1 MGCTVA
7 GAGGGVRPGLV
18 TGVLSIAKLRVG
30 QEAYQLTGVAQ
41 SLDDYYTGAG
51 EAAGEWAGTCAERL
65 GLVGEVD
72 GDDLRAVLAGLAPG
86 TGGLTP
92 NGEELRPHRNRVPGF
107 DLTFKTPKSLSVLY
121 AVTDDPRVQG
131 AIIEAGDAAVRA
143 TLGWL
148 EREAIHVRR
157 GTGNLRYLADLAAR
171 DPEAAEAAKR
181 RYPTANGV
189 VAAMF
194 RHRTSRAGDPL
205 LHWHTLVANL
215 VQGRDGRWS
224 ALHSPDLYAAVRAAG
239 EVFQAALRA
248 EVTERL
254 GLEWRPGRHVPELVG
269 VPERLCDAFSKRS
282 REIEAWLEA
291 TGTPD
296 TPEGRQAA
304 VLATRR
310 HKGEVEDERF
320 DAAWKAEALALGWG
334 PDAAEALIAASDP
347 HRVVLSTEGLWRLPD
362 DAVDIDGTPYLG
374 DRVVE
379 PDVWIAT
386 VVRQDLTAR
395 NSTFTKAQLTQAV
408 AARLGD
414 GATVATV
421 ERVVARAIASPELIP
436 LAGDGPQRWTSR
448 ELATVE
454 RRLLTALHDS
464 QATRP
469 AVHGEWA
476 EAAIEAR
483 PALGDDQVAAVR
495 SLLGSTD
502 GVAALVGPAGTGKT
516 FVFDAVRAAYEA
528 AGYRVVGAAPSARA
542 ALELEVGA
550 GIESMTIHRLVGR
563 WHRGIDQPT
572 PATVLVVDEAGM
584 AGTRDLEAAVSWT
597 LAAGGRVILAGDP
610 HQLPEVTAGGGL
622 ASAVAQ
628 AGTVAELTVNRRQH
642 EPWERHALADL
653 RSGHVPAAV
662 AAYRTHGRVVVAEDT
677 SAMLADATSRWID
690 AHRSGQVPVLLAGTN
705 DMVDALNRS
714 VRHALAER
722 GLLAGDVVARFG
734 GREFITGDRV
744 VLRRNSYNQLDAA
757 GAEAAVLNGQT
768 GTVTGGSDHHLDL
781 ILDNGRG
788 TVRLDDD
795 YLHAGYVDHGYA
807 LTAHRA
813 QGGTWD
819 TAIAVGADGLYRE
832 AAYVQLSRGARS
844 NWLILTAPEMETID
858 AELARHDH
866 GIPLPVEERCDI
878 DTQIHRQLERSRV
891 KLLAL
896 AQDPDADRIDQFA
909 HTVPVPELE
918 ALARH
923 AREVERRAT
932 DIVGIH
938 PRAVGDRLTR
948 AHHTA
953 THLSLGQQVK
963 PADRHNIGVVIGIDD
978 HNATATVCFTSAAG
992 RSVTRS
998 FPWDEIQIV
1007 TPRNPEPR
1015 EMTPEME
1022 RRLEAMNGPAR
1033 NQVEAWHRIL
1043 QAAGVASG
1051 DSDRH
1056 SRAAAVA
1063 VDRAAARLVATRP
1076 TWLTDMVG
1084 DRPATPHHAHAWD
1097 DAVREIAAYRARAGI
1112 DDAHPGIGPCP
1123 VGVSEAAAWH
1133 QVTGTVAH
1141 TRSWLARQSDQVGPV
1156 VAGRSTEDLVARR
1169 AELDAILDTAPPDQR
1184 HLIAQLR
1191 NHDQLPFDNT
1201 AEVLRTAL
1209 QGEGNRRD
1217 WILTHW
1223 PHIVEHAE
1231 IDRVIG
1237 ERSVAP
1243 PQLLPM

>member
-1 MGCTVA
+1 M
-7 GAGGGVRPGLV
+7 
-18 TGVLSIAKLRVG
+18 
-30 QEAYQLTGVAQ
+30 
-41 SLDDYYTGAG
+41 
-51 EAAGEWAGTCAERL
+51 
-65 GLVGEVD
+65 
-72 GDDLRAVLAGLAPG
+72 
-86 TGGLTP
+86 
-92 NGEELRPHRNRVPGF
+92 
-107 DLTFKTPKSLSVLY
+107 
-121 AVTDDPRVQG
+121 
-131 AIIEAGDAAVRA
+131 
-143 TLGWL
+143 
-148 EREAIHVRR
+148 
-157 GTGNLRYLADLAAR
+157 
-171 DPEAAEAAKR
+171 
-181 RYPTANGV
+181 
-189 VAAMF
+189 
-194 RHRTSRAGDPL
+194 
-205 LHWHTLVANL
+205 
-215 VQGRDGRWS
+215 
-224 ALHSPDLYAAVRAAG
+224 
-239 EVFQAALRA
+239 
-248 EVTERL
+248 
-254 GLEWRPGRHVPELVG
+254 
-269 VPERLCDAFSKRS
+269 
-282 REIEAWLEA
+282 
-291 TGTPD
+291 
-296 TPEGRQAA
+296 
-304 VLATRR
+304 
-310 HKGEVEDERF
+310 
-320 DAAWKAEALALGWG
+320 
-334 PDAAEALIAASDP
+334 
-347 HRVVLSTEGLWRLPD
+347 
-362 DAVDIDGTPYLG
+362 
-374 DRVVE
+374 
-379 PDVWIAT
+379 WIAT

-395 NSTFTKAQLTQAV
+395 DSTFTKAQLTQAV

-414 GATVATV
+414 GATVATI

-436 LAGDGPQRWTSR
+436 LAVDGPQRWTSR

-542 ALELEVGA
+542 ALELELGA
-550 GIESMTIHRLVGR
+550 RIESMTIHRLVGR
-563 WHRGIDQPT
+563 WHRGSDQPT
-572 PATVLVVDEAGM
+572 PATVLVIDEAGM
-584 AGTRDLEAAVSWT
+584 AGTRDLEAAVLWT

-642 EPWERHALADL
+642 EPWERQALADL

-662 AAYRTHGRVVVAEDT
+662 AAYRNHERVVVAEDPA
-677 SAMLADATSRWID
+677 AMLADATSRWID

-1097 DAVREIAAYRARAGI
+1097 DAVREITAYRARAGV
-1112 DDAHPGIGPCP
+1112 DEAHPGIGPCP
-1123 VGVSEAAAWH
+1123 VGAAEAEGWH
-1133 QVTGTVAH
+1133 ELTGIVAR
-1141 TRSWLARQSDQVGPV
+1141 TRSWFDRKPNQVGPV
-1156 VAGRSTEDLVARR
+1156 VAVRSTEDLVARR
-1169 AELDAILDTAPPDQR
+1169 AELDAILGNAPPDQR
-1184 HLIAQLR
+1184 HLITQLR
-1191 NHDQLPFDNT
+1191 SGDQLPFDNT
-1201 AEVLRTAL
+1201 ADILRSAL
-1209 QGEGNRRD
+1209 EGEASRRD

-1231 IDRVIG
+1231 IDRASADVWR
-1237 ERSVAP
+1237 ERTTDLSEAH
-1243 PQLLPM
+1243 LL

>member
-1 MGCTVA
+1 
-7 GAGGGVRPGLV
+7 V

-65 GLVGEVD
+65 GLSGEVD

-92 NGEELRPHRNRVPGF
+92 NGEVLRPHRNRVPGF

-148 EREAIHVRR
+148 EREAIRVRR
-157 GTGNLRYLADLAAR
+157 GTGNQRYLADLAAR
-171 DPEAAEAAKR
+171 DPVAAEAAR
-181 RYPTANGV
+181 HRYLPANGV

-239 EVFQAALRA
+239 EVFQVALRA

-269 VPERLCDAFSKRS
+269 VPQRLCDAFSKRS
-282 REIEAWLEA
+282 REIDAWLEA
-291 TGTPD
+291 TGTAD

-310 HKGEVEDERF
+310 HKGEVEDARF

-334 PDAAEALIAASDP
+334 PGAAEALIAASDP
-347 HRVVLSTEGLWRLPD
+347 RGVVLSTEGLWRLPD

-395 NSTFTKAQLTQAV
+395 DSTFTKAQLTQAV

-421 ERVVARAIASPELIP
+421 ERVVARAMASPELIP
-436 LAGDGPQRWTSR
+436 VAGDGPQRWTSR

-454 RRLLTALHDS
+454 RRLLTAFHDS
-464 QATRP
+464 RGTRRGLD
-469 AVHGEWA
+469 AAMA

-483 PALGDDQVAAVR
+483 RSLGEDQKAAVR

-502 GVAALVGPAGTGKT
+502 GVAVLVGPAGTGKT
-516 FVFDAVRAAYEA
+516 FVFDAIRAAFDA
-528 AGYRVVGAAPSARA
+528 AGYRVIGAAPSARA

-550 GIESMTIHRLVGR
+550 GIGSMTIHRLVGR
-563 WHRGIDQPT
+563 WHRGVEQPT
-572 PATVLVVDEAGM
+572 LGTVLVVDEAGM
-584 AGTRDLEAAVSWT
+584 AGTRDLEAAVSVT

-622 ASAVAQ
+622 ASAVSQ
-628 AGTVAELTVNRRQH
+628 AGTVAELTVNRRQR
-642 EPWERHALADL
+642 EPWERQALADL

-662 AAYRTHGRVVVAEDT
+662 AAYRTHGRVVVAEDPA
-677 SAMLADATSRWID
+677 AMLADATTRWID
-690 AHRSGQVPVLLAGTN
+690 AHESGQVPVLLAGTN
-705 DMVDALNRS
+705 DMVDAVNRS
-714 VRHALAER
+714 VRDALAER
-722 GLLAGDVVARFG
+722 GLLTGEVVARFG
-734 GREFITGDRV
+734 GREFIAGDRI

-757 GAEAAVLNGQT
+757 GVEAAVLNGQT

-781 ILDNGRG
+781 VLDNGRG

-844 NWLILTAPEMETID
+844 NWLILTAPEMESID

-866 GIPLPVEERCDI
+866 GIPLPAEEPCDI
-878 DTQIHRQLERSRV
+878 DTQLHRQLERSRAKV
-891 KLLAL
+891 LAL
-896 AQDPDADRIDQFA
+896 AQDPDADRIGQLA
-909 HTVPVPELE
+909 RALPVPELE
-918 ALARH
+918 ARARQ
-923 AREVERRAT
+923 ASDVERRAT
-932 DIVGIH
+932 DSVGVH
-938 PRAVGDRLTR
+938 PRALGDRLAR

-978 HNATATVCFTSAAG
+978 HNATAAVCFTSASG
-992 RSVTRS
+992 RSATRA

-1007 TPRNPEPR
+1007 TPHSPKPR
-1015 EMTPEME
+1015 ELTPEIE
-1022 RRLEAMNGPAR
+1022 RHLEAITGPAR
-1033 NQVEAWHRIL
+1033 DQVEAWHRIL
-1043 QAAGVASG
+1043 RDAGVAPG
-1051 DSDRH
+1051 DADRH
-1056 SRAAAVA
+1056 GRAAAVA
-1063 VDRAAARLVATRP
+1063 VDRAAARLVAAQP
-1076 TWLTDMVG
+1076 AWLTDMLG
-1084 DRPATPHHAHAWD
+1084 DRPATPQHAHAWD
-1097 DAVREIAAYRARAGI
+1097 DAVREIAAYRARAGV
-1112 DDAHPGIGPCP
+1112 DDAYPGIGPCP
-1123 VGVSEAAAWH
+1123 VSAADAAPWH
-1133 QVTGTVAH
+1133 EVTGMVAR
-1141 TRSWLARQSDQVGPV
+1141 TRTRLDRQPDQVGPV
-1156 VAGRSTEDLVARR
+1156 ATGRSTEQLVGRR
-1169 AELDAILDTAPPDQR
+1169 AELEAILDTAPPDQR
-1184 HLIAQLR
+1184 QLIGQLR
-1191 NHDQLPFDNT
+1191 SGDQLPFDNT
-1201 AEVLRTAL
+1201 AAILHAAL
-1209 QGEGNRRD
+1209 EGEASRRD

-1223 PHIVEHAE
+1223 PNVVELSE
-1231 IDRVIG
+1231 V
-1237 ERSVAP
+1237 ERRTRILDSPVEDVAC
-1243 PQLLPM
+1243 LAARSDM